1 MNDWVR
7 MNGCTEVFLQ
17 ETPELELL
25 SAGLTAE
32 LVDGQVLQGHVFI
45 HLPASVYFSSVLD
58 SLIPDLEK
66 FFKNKT

>member
-1 MNDWVR
+1 

-25 SAGLTAE
+25 SAGLTGE

-45 HLPASVYFSSVLD
+45 HLPALVTQST
-58 SLIPDLEK
+58 LIYSIEYHS
-66 FFKNKT
+66 